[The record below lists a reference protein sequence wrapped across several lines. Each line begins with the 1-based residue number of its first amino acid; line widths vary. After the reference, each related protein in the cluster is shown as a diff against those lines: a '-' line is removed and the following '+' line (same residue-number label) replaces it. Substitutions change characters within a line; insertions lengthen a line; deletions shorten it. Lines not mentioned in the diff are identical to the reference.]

1 MTTSRA
7 LKFCAVGDIT
17 AFHKEPESGYEFVGP
32 VLAEMDVVVAQNER
46 HYTHRDDI
54 FPIGGFTERTVP
66 EHAAALRL
74 GHYDVITFASNHLLD
89 LGPDVLLE
97 TIAVLRDLGFA
108 VVGAGENIVEARKP
122 AFVTKG
128 GLTFGFLAYCSV
140 LRPNYEAGPSS
151 PGAAPLRAHTHY
163 HKKDFKPGTIPV
175 IYTFPY
181 PEDLAA
187 LLDDMGRAK
196 EQCDFLCVSMHWGLN
211 GIKGAI
217 PMYEKDVAHAAIDGG
232 ADVIHGSGP
241 HRLKAFEIYQG
252 KPVFYSLGN
261 FCFDQPRWV
270 LDEGR
275 RRSPEHAAH
284 MDNQG
289 WTYDPEYEEWYA
301 IPAENRKSAM
311 TRIDVTDRGIEE
323 VSFRPVMIN
332 KRAQPEVL
340 TADDPRFADVL
351 GYVREVTEGE
361 GFDTKFVVRGDEVV
375 VSAS

>member
-1 MTTSRA
+1 M
-7 LKFCAVGDIT
+7 GDIT
-17 AFHKEPESGYEFVGP
+17 AFHREPESGYEFVGP

-46 HYTHRDDI
+46 HYTNRDDI

-122 AFVTKG
+122 AFVSKG

-163 HKKDFKPGTIPV
+163 HKKDFKPGTIPL
-175 IYTFPY
+175 IYTFAY

-187 LLDDMGRAK
+187 LLDDIGRAK

-241 HRLKAFEIYQG
+241 HRLKAFEIYEG
-252 KPVFYSLGN
+252 KPVLL
-261 FCFDQPRWV
+261 QPRQ
-270 LDEGR
+270 LL
-275 RRSPEHAAH
+275 
-284 MDNQG
+284 
-289 WTYDPEYEEWYA
+289 
-301 IPAENRKSAM
+301 
-311 TRIDVTDRGIEE
+311 
-323 VSFRPVMIN
+323 FRPAPPGA
-332 KRAQPEVL
+332 RRGQEAQPRARGPHGQPGL
-340 TADDPRFADVL
+340 DLRPR
-351 GYVREVTEGE
+351 VRG
-361 GFDTKFVVRGDEVV
+361 VVRHPGGEPEVGHDQDRCHRPGHRAGLV
-375 VSAS
+375 PPRDDQQAGPARGPDG